1 MKQLKSMI
9 PIPVEQLPEEEG
21 VVFFCDT
28 DNNVIAIASAHNALE
43 RAQKYAEHIT
53 YHKVLHFSMPY
64 KEADKF
70 AKVVR
75 KHNNILKGNP
85 CGGYHKKTQITIG

>member
-1 MKQLKSMI
+1 MKLYKAHL

-21 VVFFCDT
+21 VVLFCDR
-28 DNNVIAIASAHNALE
+28 DANVIAIASAHNALE

-53 YHKVLHFSMPY
+53 YHKVLHFRMPY
-64 KEADKF
+64 KQADKF

-75 KHNNILKGNP
+75 KCNADILKGNP
-85 CGGYHKKTQITIG
+85 CYNKGDN